1 MNIIWYIH
9 MIAHDICSP
18 ITLLCSIYNIIY
30 IAEVNEKFDNMIS
43 ILQRDVNELQT
54 SLLLSTEAA
63 GTTEQP
69 ISPDDTNDYGDDDSN
84 SSRPTKKRRRRG
96 VRQDDNTADNDSL
109 DSSSDCSNDEL
120 EVYNKGVDNNE
131 NDDQQEEGSIASKFS
146 YISTKSNHKEQ
157 YTEQSDASSDD
168 EEEDTNSKRTKKNEE
183 VIDLAGSSSSS
194 SSSDSSS
201 DESEEQD
208 DDSVAIGKGKL
219 KDDTNDNSEED
230 EADDEDEEED
240 LTFDTNNGGGLASDD
255 EQESTLGNNND
266 TALELDNN
274 SDKDNEEED
283 EDDNNGEIERYHI
296 SKIKQSKLTMATQG
310 FRCQATAMSNGS
322 TNDDDMT
329 EDDAAT
335 AGSNKAKHGTSL
347 EDHTPFDPSS
357 IEYKDKIFHINH
369 CYTLKEGDAIVGI
382 KHFTSKDTAH
392 CVLIVRFE
400 DTLLGTEDEGLEYK
414 ADYML
419 DTHVQVYNCNENI
432 CLSKLGDESDVV
444 DSIPRLIYQPQTHGD
459 WYTFGYFYD
468 RNELMLRRIKRRS
481 GSIRSLECFVGA
493 GGSLQGYK
501 NVGFETICAI
511 DNDHDAIATL
521 KLNHPEL
528 NTYEGDIK
536 DFKEHV
542 GVIGGIDHIHW
553 SSPCQD
559 FSQANRS
566 LNGSNQVVGNRD
578 RADLSL
584 LLVDYVQLKRP
595 LTAVFENVCGIY
607 QRKNVHY
614 LKNITKRLMQLGY
627 QVRCTVSK
635 ACDYGDPQKRP
646 RFFMFIS
653 RNNIPMPSIPAPTH
667 GDSPNLWP
675 YVTTKEALDRVN
687 DSLPNM
693 QGRTS
698 SLLPQHGVIRLKPHE
713 CAPTIRA
720 GSVTPF
726 HYSKDRCINVREA
739 ATLQS
744 FPLDY
749 KFIGSLS
756 SQYKQV
762 GNAVPVELASAV
774 AQSIKQVLMYEY
786 KEEEEEDMASDMY

>member
-1 MNIIWYIH
+1 
-9 MIAHDICSP
+9 
-18 ITLLCSIYNIIY
+18 
-30 IAEVNEKFDNMIS
+30 MIS
-43 ILQRDVNELQT
+43 VLQRDVNELQ
-54 SLLLSTEAA
+54 SLL
-63 GTTEQP
+63 TTEP
-69 ISPDDTNDYGDDDSN
+69 ISPDDTSGGDGRN
-84 SSRPTKKRRRRG
+84 NRPTKKRRRRG
-96 VRQDDNTADNDSL
+96 AHQDDTAKDSL
-109 DSSSDCSNDEL
+109 DSSSDES
-120 EVYNKGVDNNE
+120 EVYNKGVDENE
-131 NDDQQEEGSIASKFS
+131 EDEEEISVASKFS
-146 YISTKSNHKEQ
+146 CVSDKSNKQ
-157 YTEQSDASSDD
+157 LSDASSDK
-168 EEEDTNSKRTKKNEE
+168 ERSNKHTKKKIRSNEDD

-194 SSSDSSS
+194 DSSS
-201 DESEEQD
+201 DDDDESEDDDDESEDD
-208 DDSVAIGKGKL
+208 DDSVA
-219 KDDTNDNSEED
+219 
-230 EADDEDEEED
+230 
-240 LTFDTNNGGGLASDD
+240 
-255 EQESTLGNNND
+255 
-266 TALELDNN
+266 
-274 SDKDNEEED
+274 
-283 EDDNNGEIERYHI
+283 RYHI
-296 SKIKQSKLTMATQG
+296 SKIKHSKLTMATQG
-310 FRCQATAMSNGS
+310 FRCQATMSNENGS
-322 TNDDDMT
+322 TDNDMT
-329 EDDAAT
+329 DDDAA
-335 AGSNKAKHGTSL
+335 GSDKSNRNHSL
-347 EDHTPFDPSS
+347 EDHAPFDPSS
-357 IEYKDKIFHINH
+357 IEYEKKTFHINH
-369 CYTLKEGDAIVGI
+369 CYILKEGGAIVGI
-382 KHFTSKDTAH
+382 KHFISKDTAH

-400 DTLLGTEDEGLEYK
+400 DTLLGTEDQGLAYE

-419 DTHVQVYNCNENI
+419 GSYVQVYKYNENI
-432 CLSKLGDESDVV
+432 CLSKLGDESQDVET
-444 DSIPRLIYQPQTHGD
+444 IPRLIYQPQTHGE

-468 RNELMLRRIKRRS
+468 QNELMQRRIKLRL

-501 NVGFETICAI
+501 NMGFETVCAI

-521 KLNHPEL
+521 KQNHPEL
-528 NTYEGDIK
+528 NTYDGDIK
-536 DFKEHV
+536 DFKDHV
-542 GVIGGIDHIHW
+542 GVLGSVEHIHW

-566 LNGSNQVVGNRD
+566 LNGSNQVSGKRD

-627 QVRCTVSK
+627 QVRCTVLK

-653 RNNIPMPSIPAPTH
+653 RRHIPMPSIPAPTH
-667 GDSPNLWP
+667 GDAPHLWS
-675 YVTTKEALDRVN
+675 YVTVKEALGRVN
-687 DSLPNM
+687 DTLPNM

-749 KFIGSLS
+749 KFCGSLS

-762 GNAVPVELASAV
+762 GNAVPIELASAV
-774 AQSIKQVLMYEY
+774 AQAIKQVLMYEY
-786 KEEEEEDMASDMY
+786 KEEEEEEDDDDIYKY

>member
-1 MNIIWYIH
+1 M
-9 MIAHDICSP
+9 
-18 ITLLCSIYNIIY
+18 
-30 IAEVNEKFDNMIS
+30 NEKFDNMIS
-43 ILQRDVNELQT
+43 ILQQDVNDLQK
-54 SLLLSTEAA
+54 SLMAQ
-63 GTTEQP
+63 TTEQSIAP
-69 ISPDDTNDYGDDDSN
+69 NDMSDGDNGGDDSGDN
-84 SSRPTKKRRRRG
+84 NDNRPTKKRRRRG
-96 VRQDDNTADNDSL
+96 VHQNYTADNDKL
-109 DSSSDCSNDEL
+109 DNSSDYSNDEL
-120 EVYNKGVDNNE
+120 EVNNKGVDN
-131 NDDQQEEGSIASKFS
+131 QQKEEDEEESSIASKFS
-146 YISTKSNHKEQ
+146 YISDKSNSKQQ
-157 YTEQSDASSDD
+157 YAEQSSNASSND
-168 EEEDTNSKRTKKNEE
+168 EEEDTNNKLIKEKTRTNEE

-194 SSSDSSS
+194 SDSSS
-201 DESEEQD
+201 EESEEEDD

-219 KDDTNDNSEED
+219 RDDTNDNSEED
-230 EADDEDEEED
+230 EEEED
-240 LTFDTNNGGGLASDD
+240 LTFDNNNGGLESDN
-255 EQESTLGNNND
+255 EQESTLGNNNND
-266 TALELDNN
+266 TALALDME
-274 SDKDNEEED
+274 SDSDTDNEEED

-310 FRCQATAMSNGS
+310 FRCQATANVVMTDIDTDMADDTATGSN
-322 TNDDDMT
+322 
-329 EDDAAT
+329 
-335 AGSNKAKHGTSL
+335 NKAKHGTSL

-357 IEYKDKIFHINH
+357 IEYQNKTFHTNH
-369 CYTLKEGDAIVGI
+369 CYTLNEGDAIVGI

-419 DTHVQVYNCNENI
+419 GSYVQVYNCNENI
-432 CLSKLGDESDVV
+432 SLSKLGNESDVV
-444 DSIPRLIYQPQTHGD
+444 DSIPRLIYQPQIHGD
-459 WYTFGYFYD
+459 WYTFGYFFD
-468 RNELMLRRIKRRS
+468 RNELMTRRIKRRS
-481 GSIRSLECFVGA
+481 SNIRSLECFVGA

-528 NTYEGDIK
+528 NTYEGDII
-536 DFKEHV
+536 DFKDHV
-542 GVIGGIDHIHW
+542 GVIGRVDHIHW

-566 LNGSNQVVGNRD
+566 LNGSDQVAGNRD

-627 QVRCTVSK
+627 QVRCTVLK
-635 ACDYGDPQKRP
+635 ACDYGDPQGRP

-653 RNNIPMPSIPAPTH
+653 KNNIPLPSIPAPTH
-667 GDSPNLWP
+667 GDALHLWP
-675 YVTTKEALDRVN
+675 YVTTKETLDQVN

-774 AQSIKQVLMYEY
+774 ANSIKQVMMYAY
-786 KEEEEEDMASDMY
+786 KEEEEV

>member
-1 MNIIWYIH
+1 
-9 MIAHDICSP
+9 
-18 ITLLCSIYNIIY
+18 
-30 IAEVNEKFDNMIS
+30 MIS
-43 ILQRDVNELQT
+43 ILQRDVDELQ
-54 SLLLSTEAA
+54 SLLAQSTEQA
-63 GTTEQP
+63 
-69 ISPDDTNDYGDDDSN
+69 ISPDDTSGGGNDVGDND
-84 SSRPTKKRRRRG
+84 SRPVKKRRRRG
-96 VRQDDNTADNDSL
+96 VRQNDTADNGSL
-109 DSSSDCSNDEL
+109 DSSSNDES
-120 EVYNKGVDNNE
+120 EVYNKGADNQRE
-131 NDDQQEEGSIASKFS
+131 EDEEEGSMTSKFS
-146 YISTKSNHKEQ
+146 YISHKSNSKDRVESHA
-157 YTEQSDASSDD
+157 EQSDNASSD
-168 EEEDTNSKRTKKNEE
+168 EEDSNKHTKKKIGSNEE
-183 VIDLAGSSSSS
+183 VIDSAGSSSS

-201 DESEEQD
+201 EDDESED

-219 KDDTNDNSEED
+219 KKYDDDNSEE
-230 EADDEDEEED
+230 EDDEEEED
-240 LTFDTNNGGGLASDD
+240 LTFDNCGGGGDGSASDD
-255 EQESTLGNNND
+255 EHESTLNE
-266 TALELDNN
+266 TALELDMDSN
-274 SDKDNEEED
+274 SDNEEDDEED
-283 EDDNNGEIERYHI
+283 EDDNNGVIERYHI

-310 FRCQATAMSNGS
+310 FRCQAMSNGS
-322 TNDDDMT
+322 ADTDIDTADDD
-329 EDDAAT
+329 A
-335 AGSNKAKHGTSL
+335 AGSNKSKHSHSL

-357 IEYKDKIFHINH
+357 IEYENKTFHTNH

-382 KHFTSKDTAH
+382 NHFTSKDTAH

-414 ADYML
+414 ADYL
-419 DTHVQVYNCNENI
+419 LGSYVQVYNCNENI
-432 CLSKLGDESDVV
+432 SLSKLGDESDNVER
-444 DSIPRLIYQPQTHGD
+444 IPRLIYQPQTHGD
-459 WYTFGYFYD
+459 WYTFGYFYN
-468 RNELMLRRIKRRS
+468 RNELMSRRTKRRV

-501 NVGFETICAI
+501 NVGFDTICAI

-528 NTYEGDIK
+528 NTYEGDIT

-566 LNGSNQVVGNRD
+566 LNGSNQVAGKRD

-595 LTAVFENVCGIY
+595 LTAVFENVCDIY

-627 QVRCTVSK
+627 QVRCTVLK

-653 RNNIPMPSIPAPTH
+653 KNNIPMPSIPAPTH
-667 GDSPNLWP
+667 GDASHLWP
-675 YVTTKEALDRVN
+675 FVTTKEALDRVN
-687 DSLPNM
+687 DSLPNI
-693 QGRTS
+693 QGRTL

-739 ATLQS
+739 ATLQG

-774 AQSIKQVLMYEY
+774 ANSIKQVLMYEY
-786 KEEEEEDMASDMY
+786 KEEDEEVM

>member
-1 MNIIWYIH
+1 
-9 MIAHDICSP
+9 
-18 ITLLCSIYNIIY
+18 
-30 IAEVNEKFDNMIS
+30 MIS
-43 ILQRDVNELQT
+43 ILQRDVNELQK
-54 SLLLSTEAA
+54 SLLSQ
-63 GTTEQP
+63 TTDWQS
-69 ISPDDTNDYGDDDSN
+69 ISPDDISGGGNGGSN
-84 SSRPTKKRRRRG
+84 NNRPAKKRRRRG
-96 VRQDDNTADNDSL
+96 AHNNDDTADNDSL
-109 DSSSDCSNDEL
+109 DSSSNDES
-120 EVYNKGVDNNE
+120 EAYDKGVDNDE
-131 NDDQQEEGSIASKFS
+131 RQEEDEEEGSMTSKFS
-146 YISTKSNHKEQ
+146 YVSSHKSNSKD
-157 YTEQSDASSDD
+157 QSAEHSDDASSDD
-168 EEEDTNSKRTKKNEE
+168 EEGESNNKHTKKKIRSNEE

-194 SSSDSSS
+194 SSDSSS
-201 DESEEQD
+201 DEDESEEED
-208 DDSVAIGKGKL
+208 DDSVASGKGKL
-219 KDDTNDNSEED
+219 KKYDGNSEED
-230 EADDEDEEED
+230 EEEEDED
-240 LTFDTNNGGGLASDD
+240 LTFDTNGNGGLASDD
-255 EQESTLGNNND
+255 EQESTKGDNGK
-266 TALELDNN
+266 TLELDME
-274 SDKDNEEED
+274 SDSDEEEDED

-296 SKIKQSKLTMATQG
+296 SKIKQSKLTMSTQG
-310 FRCQATAMSNGS
+310 FRCQAAAMSNGS
-322 TNDDDMT
+322 TDTDTDT
-329 EDDAAT
+329 ADEAAA
-335 AGSNKAKHGTSL
+335 AGSDKSKHGTSL

-357 IEYKDKIFHINH
+357 IEYQNKTFHTNH

-414 ADYML
+414 ADYL
-419 DTHVQVYNCNENI
+419 LGSYVQVYNCNENI
-432 CLSKLGDESDVV
+432 CLSKLGNESDYV
-444 DSIPRLIYQPQTHGD
+444 DCIPRLIYQPQTHGD

-468 RNELMLRRIKRRS
+468 RNELTSRRIKRRV

-501 NVGFETICAI
+501 NVGFETVCAI

-528 NTYEGDIK
+528 NTYEGDIT

-542 GVIGGIDHIHW
+542 GVIGSIDHIHW

-566 LNGSNQVVGNRD
+566 LNGSNQVAGKRD

-584 LLVDYVQLKRP
+584 LLIDYVQLKRP

-607 QRKNVHY
+607 QRKNIHY

-627 QVRCTVSK
+627 QVRCTVLK
-635 ACDYGDPQKRP
+635 ACDYGDPQGRP
-646 RFFMFIS
+646 RFFVFIS
-653 RNNIPMPSIPAPTH
+653 RNNLPMPSIPAPTH
-667 GDSPNLWP
+667 GDDPHLWP
-675 YVTTKEALDRVN
+675 FVTTKEALDRVN

-693 QGRTS
+693 QGRAS
-698 SLLPQHGVIRLKPHE
+698 SLLPQHGVTRLKPHE

-786 KEEEEEDMASDMY
+786 KEEEEDMASDILGYHLL

>member
-1 MNIIWYIH
+1 M
-9 MIAHDICSP
+9 
-18 ITLLCSIYNIIY
+18 
-30 IAEVNEKFDNMIS
+30 NEKFDNMIS
-43 ILQRDVNELQT
+43 LLQRDVNELQK
-54 SLLLSTEAA
+54 SLLLS
-63 GTTEQP
+63 TEQP
-69 ISPDDTNDYGDDDSN
+69 ISPDDTSGGGNGDGGSNDSN
-84 SSRPTKKRRRRG
+84 SNRPTKKRRRRG
-96 VRQDDNTADNDSL
+96 AHQDNNTADECL
-109 DSSSDCSNDEL
+109 DSSSDHSNDEL
-120 EVYNKGVDNNE
+120 YNKGVDN
-131 NDDQQEEGSIASKFS
+131 DKQQEEDEEGEGSIASKFS
-146 YISTKSNHKEQ
+146 YVSSHKSNSKQQYAEQSDDGSSDEEEESNNKHTNQKTKSNQ
-157 YTEQSDASSDD
+157 
-168 EEEDTNSKRTKKNEE
+168 EE

-194 SSSDSSS
+194 SSDSSS
-201 DESEEQD
+201 DEDESEEED

-219 KDDTNDNSEED
+219 KDDSNDNSEE
-230 EADDEDEEED
+230 EEEED
-240 LTFDTNNGGGLASDD
+240 LTFDNNNNGGGGLESDD
-255 EQESTLGNNND
+255 EQQESILGNNSK
-266 TALELDNN
+266 TLELDME
-274 SDKDNEEED
+274 SDSDEEEDED

-310 FRCQATAMSNGS
+310 FRCQAMSNGS
-322 TNDDDMT
+322 TDTDTDTADDN
-329 EDDAAT
+329 AT
-335 AGSNKAKHGTSL
+335 GSNKAKHGTSL

-357 IEYKDKIFHINH
+357 IEYENKIFHTNH

-414 ADYML
+414 ADYL
-419 DTHVQVYNCNENI
+419 VGSYVQVYNCNENI
-432 CLSKLGDESDVV
+432 NLSKLGNESDEV

-468 RNELMLRRIKRRS
+468 RNELMSRRIKRRV
-481 GSIRSLECFVGA
+481 GSVRSLECFVGA

-511 DNDHDAIATL
+511 DNDHDAVATL
-521 KLNHPEL
+521 KLNHPKL
-528 NTYEGDIK
+528 NTFEGDIE

-542 GVIGGIDHIHW
+542 GVIGSIDHIHW

-566 LNGSNQVVGNRD
+566 LNGSNQVAGKRD

-607 QRKNVHY
+607 QRKNIHY
-614 LKNITKRLMQLGY
+614 LKNITKKLIQLGY
-627 QVRCTVSK
+627 QVRCTVLK
-635 ACDYGDPQKRP
+635 ACDYGDPQGRP

-667 GDSPNLWP
+667 GDGSHLWP
-675 YVTTKEALDRVN
+675 FVTTKEALDRVN
-687 DSLPNM
+687 NDTLPNM

-749 KFIGSLS
+749 RFCGSLS

-774 AQSIKQVLMYEY
+774 ANSIKQVLMYEY
-786 KEEEEEDMASDMY
+786 KEEEEDMARICIRIPSIVNCRKQYLWNE

>member
-1 MNIIWYIH
+1 
-9 MIAHDICSP
+9 
-18 ITLLCSIYNIIY
+18 
-30 IAEVNEKFDNMIS
+30 VNEKFDNMIS
-43 ILQRDVNELQT
+43 ILQRDVNELQ
-54 SLLLSTEAA
+54 SLIAQ
-63 GTTEQP
+63 EQP
-69 ISPDDTNDYGDDDSN
+69 ISPDDDTSGDSGNNNGSN

-96 VRQDDNTADNDSL
+96 VRQDDAADNDSL
-109 DSSSDCSNDEL
+109 DNTSDYSNDES
-120 EVYNKGVDNNE
+120 EVYDKGVDNQQDE
-131 NDDQQEEGSIASKFS
+131 DDQQKVDEEESSMTSKFS
-146 YISTKSNHKEQ
+146 YISSHKSNSKGQVES
-157 YTEQSDASSDD
+157 TEQSADNASSD
-168 EEEDTNSKRTKKNEE
+168 EEDTNNKHTKKKKIRSNEE

-194 SSSDSSS
+194 SDSSS
-201 DESEEQD
+201 DDDESEEE
-208 DDSVAIGKGKL
+208 DDSVAIGKGML
-219 KDDTNDNSEED
+219 KGYDSNDDNLEE
-230 EADDEDEEED
+230 EEEEED
-240 LTFDTNNGGGLASDD
+240 MTFDNNGNGGLALDD
-255 EQESTLGNNND
+255 EQQKSTKGNND
-266 TALELDNN
+266 TALELDME
-274 SDKDNEEED
+274 SDNDDNEEEDKEEEDDED

-310 FRCQATAMSNGS
+310 FRCQAAATMSNGSATNTDMTNDDAMSNGTS
-322 TNDDDMT
+322 KN
-329 EDDAAT
+329 
-335 AGSNKAKHGTSL
+335 SQSL

-357 IEYKDKIFHINH
+357 IKYQNKTFHTNH

-414 ADYML
+414 ADYL
-419 DTHVQVYNCNENI
+419 LGSYVQVYNCNENI
-432 CLSKLGDESDVV
+432 SLSKLGNESDNVTT
-444 DSIPRLIYQPQTHGD
+444 IPRLIYQPQTHGD

-468 RNELMLRRIKRRS
+468 RNELMSRRTKRRS
-481 GSIRSLECFVGA
+481 SNIRSLECFVGA

-528 NTYEGDIK
+528 NTYKGDIQ
-536 DFKEHV
+536 DFIEHA
-542 GVIGGIDHIHW
+542 GVIGRVDHIHW

-566 LNGSNQVVGNRD
+566 LNGSSQVAGKRD

-614 LKNITKRLMQLGY
+614 LKNITKKLMQLGY
-627 QVRCTVSK
+627 QVRCTVLK
-635 ACDYGDPQKRP
+635 ACDYGDPQGRP

-653 RNNIPMPSIPAPTH
+653 KNNIPMPSIPAPTH
-667 GDSPNLWP
+667 GDAPHLWP
-675 YVTTKEALDRVN
+675 FVTTKEALDQVN

-693 QGRTS
+693 QGRTL

-726 HYSKDRCINVREA
+726 HHSKDRCINVREA
-739 ATLQS
+739 ATLQG

-749 KFIGSLS
+749 KFIGSLL

-774 AQSIKQVLMYEY
+774 ALSIKQVLMYEY
-786 KEEEEEDMASDMY
+786 KEEEDMASDIY